1 MAIKN
6 LEEKM
11 LHEVCDIYDAEHQFL
26 EAQQQMIQKAN
37 AGQVKSMLQEHIQ
50 QTEQQIRN
58 LEQVFQSLGQQP
70 KREKCAAAA
79 GLVSEGQKLLKE
91 VEGNPQL
98 IDLAIAGSQSK
109 VEHYEI
115 ASYRGL
121 ITGAQQMGQQE
132 IVTLLQQ
139 NLQQEEQTA
148 QKVEQSTPQLVQ
160 QAMSSKQRGA

>member
-37 AGQVKSMLQEHIQ
+37 DGQVKSMLQEHIQ

-91 VEGNPQL
+91 VEGNRQL